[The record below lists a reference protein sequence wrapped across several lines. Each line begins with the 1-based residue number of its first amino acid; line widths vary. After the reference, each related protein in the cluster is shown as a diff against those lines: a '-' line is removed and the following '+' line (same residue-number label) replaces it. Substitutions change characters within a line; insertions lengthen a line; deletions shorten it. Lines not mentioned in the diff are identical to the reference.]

1 MSKKPVIKIGLVGL
15 GVVGEGVW
23 KHIQQ
28 NRLALERRL
37 GARLQLVKV
46 AVQDIKKKRSVKV
59 SRDQLTTDPMS
70 IANDPDIDIV
80 CELMG
85 GTSLA
90 RKVTLAALK
99 NGKIVVT
106 ANKAL
111 ICKHGAQLFETAR
124 KGGGH
129 YFFEASVGGGIPI
142 IKVIREGLVANR
154 FNLIYG
160 ILNGTCNYI
169 LTRMERESLTFDKT
183 LNAARELGYVEADES
198 LDLDGWDTAHK
209 AVILAFLAHGKWVKL
224 NEVPVE
230 GIGNITLEDIQW
242 ADELGFKIKLL
253 GIISQNNKGKS
264 IFVRVHPTL
273 IRKDKIMANVDGVY
287 NAVSVSGDIVGSGVH
302 IGRGAGQDATASA
315 VIGDVADAVSA
326 LLGTSPPVVLEDD
339 AELYASLG
347 SDIELSSLEDVT
359 GQYYLRLSVT
369 DKPGVLAEISTVMAD
384 HEVSI
389 ASMIQPEESSNQWAT
404 LIITTHQSNEKRM
417 QDTIR
422 DLKKLKNVHRAP
434 FLLRI
439 VNFD

>member
-183 LNAARELGYVEADES
+183 LDAARELGYVEADES

-273 IRKDKIMANVDGVY
+273 IRKDKIMANVDGVF

-315 VIGDVADAVSA
+315 VIGDVADAVSV
-326 LLGTSPPVVLEDD
+326 LLGTSSPVVLEDD

>member
-46 AVQDIKKKRSVKV
+46 AVQDMKKKRGVKI

-90 RKVTLAALK
+90 RKVTLAALQK
-99 NGKIVVT
+99 GKIVVT

-111 ICKHGAQLFETAR
+111 ICKHGAQLFDAAR

-183 LNAARELGYVEADES
+183 LNAARDLGYVEADES
-198 LDLDGWDTAHK
+198 LDLEGWDTAHK
-209 AVILAFLAHGKWVKL
+209 AVILAYLAHGKWVKL
-224 NEVPVE
+224 KDVPVE

-347 SDIELSSLEDVT
+347 SDIELSSLEDVAS
-359 GQYYLRLSVT
+359 QYYLRLSVT

-384 HEVSI
+384 HDVSI